1 MLNVSSLFRNALS
14 QDKRF
19 FLEKFN
25 ITLKDGTVL
34 NLTNENVWSGSLSFE
49 DAVSSDS
56 DLQLGA
62 AIINK
67 EAITLNNIYGDYSNY
82 DFLDA
87 VVVTQVGL
95 EIDDEGT
102 PEYIKKGTF
111 TVDSANFDNSLVSL
125 TLLDFMA
132 KFEKPFSGVNVT
144 FPITADAL
152 VRALCT
158 HCNVIL
164 GTLDFPHKTFSF
176 ATGPQKESCSCRE
189 VLSWVAQ
196 AVGCFARCSV
206 EGKLELKWFDRAA
219 LEQELSGLDG
229 GIFDN
234 ESPTQYVTGDSANGG
249 TFNPWSLGTVYDGGT
264 FVGMRTNVHYIP
276 STFSHTISVDEV
288 IITGVR
294 ILVKTENSSSAIA
307 TYMTGT
313 DGYVVEISNNELITA
328 SNANTIL
335 AWLGPQLIGLTY
347 RKANVSAPSDPS
359 IEAGDVALVWDRKG
373 NRFPILVTKVTFSPG
388 SQQTIVSAAQ
398 NPVRNNSARYSVET
412 KNYVATHRAINE
424 EKTARELVEESL
436 RQSIENANGLY
447 QTDVTSSSGTIH
459 YLHSKPLL
467 ADSDIRIMISDV
479 GVLMTANGTATT
491 PTWYGLTVDGTMIA
505 NIMNTIGINFDWG
518 TGGTLTLGGQNN
530 VNGLLRV
537 LDASGNQVGQ
547 WGKDGINISK
557 GSISVGNTSIDSN
570 GLVTT
575 KGTIGGNAI
584 SSTGL
589 KITQGSVEVGNNKMD
604 SSGLAVTN
612 GSFGGNTVN
621 SNGIAITK
629 GSMNIGDN
637 VFDSNGASIRKGD
650 IVFTTSNNGTARKT
664 KLDYHGLQFEWQ
676 NEYISNGVSR
686 VYQEAFISSTGARS
700 DELTFHNYDGPIS
713 LLFAHNASAAELE
726 LIPYGLTNIFGR
738 DYRFIFGGNVYMGSG
753 LTVSGTKSR
762 IADTEDY
769 GERLLY
775 CYETPTPMFGDIG
788 EGVIGEDGKCHIQI
802 DPTFAE
808 TISNTQY
815 QVFLQKYGDGYCYVS
830 ERKSTYFIV
839 EGTPDLPFGWEIKAK
854 QRDYEQRRLD
864 TPKNFSS
871 SGIRED
877 IGDKGTSYVT
887 EVTVDYGEKAID
899 HIEEINKE
907 RTGEQ

>member
-87 VVVTQVGL
+87 VVVTQAGL

-102 PEYIKKGTF
+102 VEYIKKGTF

-132 KFEKPFSGVNVT
+132 KFEKPFSEVNVT

-176 ATGPQKESCSCRE
+176 ETGPQKESCSCRE

-249 TFNPWSLGTVYDGGT
+249 TFSPWSLGTVYDGGT

-307 TYMTGT
+307 TYMTGA

-412 KNYVATHRAINE
+412 KNYVATHRAINA

-436 RQSIENANGLY
+436 RRSIENANGLY

-479 GVLMTANGTATT
+479 GVLMTANGTAET
-491 PTWYGLTVDGTMIA
+491 PTWYGLTVDGTLIS
-505 NIMNTIGINFDWG
+505 NILNTNGINADWINAG
-518 TGGTLTLGGQNN
+518 SLSLGGTAQQGFS
-530 VNGLLRV
+530 R
-537 LDASGNQVGQ
+537 
-547 WGKDGINISK
+547 DGAINIYNSSGTLIGK
-557 GSISVGNTSIDSN
+557 WDKSGIQISAGSIDLGN
-570 GLVTT
+570 GQFQV
-575 KGTIGGNAI
+575 
-584 SSTGL
+584 SSAG
-589 KITQGSVEVGNNKMD
+589 
-604 SSGLAVTN
+604 AVAAKSLTAN
-612 GSFGGNTVN
+612 DYVYVDGTVN
-621 SNGIAITK
+621 SLIRIPFRYEGNDGIIELSKDGFWTYRDGQKDVAWIAARLRQSGIIPNQANYVPGMRAVSYLRGTAIADYSPYEFSAQEIYNDGSHYVYKFCRIGTYLYNNAKEFCGIDISRYYDNNTTAQLFFDANKTSDQGQIVGDLAIT
-629 GSMNIGDN
+629 G
-637 VFDSNGASIRKGD
+637 
-650 IVFTTSNNGTARKT
+650 
-664 KLDYHGLQFEWQ
+664 KL
-676 NEYISNGVSR
+676 SV
-686 VYQEAFISSTGARS
+686 T
-700 DELTFHNYDGPIS
+700 
-713 LLFAHNASAAELE
+713 
-726 LIPYGLTNIFGR
+726 
-738 DYRFIFGGNVYMGSG
+738 
-753 LTVSGTKSR
+753 GTKTRLVS
-762 IADTEDY
+762 TEDY
-769 GERLLY
+769 GQRFLY

-788 EGVIGEDGKCHIQI
+788 DGVVGDDGLCYMPI
-802 DPTFAE
+802 DPTFSE
-808 TISNTQY
+808 TASTNLEY
-815 QVFLQKYGDGYCYVS
+815 QVFLQKYGDGDIFVA
-830 ERKSTYFIV
+830 ERHSTYFV
-839 EGTPDLPFGWEIKAK
+839 VHGTPGLAFGWEIKAR
-854 QRDYEQRRLD
+854 QRDYETLRLD
-864 TPKNFSS
+864 KRVDDVD
-871 SGIRED
+871 IR
-877 IGDKGTSYVT
+877 TT
-887 EVTVDYGEKAID
+887 DYGEKAIG
-899 HIEEINKE
+899 HIEEINRE
-907 RTGEQ
+907 RMATE

>member
-87 VVVTQVGL
+87 VVVTQAGL

-102 PEYIKKGTF
+102 VEYIKKGTF

-132 KFEKPFSGVNVT
+132 KFEKPFSEVNVT

-196 AVGCFARCSV
+196 AVGCFARCNV

-249 TFNPWSLGTVYDGGT
+249 TFSPWSLGTVYDGGT

-276 STFSHTISVDEV
+276 STFNHTISVDEV

-412 KNYVATHRAINE
+412 KNYVATHRAINA

-436 RQSIENANGLY
+436 RRSIENANGLY

-479 GVLMTANGTATT
+479 GVLMTADGTAQT
-491 PTWYGLTVDGTMIA
+491 PTWYGLTVDGTLIS

-518 TGGTLTLGGQNN
+518 TGGTLTLGGYNN
-530 VNGLLRV
+530 VNGLLRM
-537 LDASGNQVGQ
+537 LDASGSQVGQ
-547 WGKDGINISK
+547 WSNDGINIGK
-557 GSISVGNTSIDSN
+557 GSININNGNFAVNSYGAVTGRSLEVSNHIVIEGAANDDTTKISIPCGRSLGGELKGMLTLDKYGFKLLNSTDNNSGYARIDTAVTGRPCQMNLGINYNYTGYHFTNEIDGNRIEMERIDGDNNYPTCRTYIIPGEFRTFGIDESGVSYGFIIDGPYVAAATSSIYGISSFYVGSSDRTCSVAVVGNFN
-570 GLVTT
+570 VT
-575 KGTIGGNAI
+575 
-584 SSTGL
+584 
-589 KITQGSVEVGNNKMD
+589 
-604 SSGLAVTN
+604 
-612 GSFGGNTVN
+612 
-621 SNGIAITK
+621 
-629 GSMNIGDN
+629 
-637 VFDSNGASIRKGD
+637 
-650 IVFTTSNNGTARKT
+650 
-664 KLDYHGLQFEWQ
+664 
-676 NEYISNGVSR
+676 
-686 VYQEAFISSTGARS
+686 
-700 DELTFHNYDGPIS
+700 
-713 LLFAHNASAAELE
+713 
-726 LIPYGLTNIFGR
+726 
-738 DYRFIFGGNVYMGSG
+738 
-753 LTVSGTKSR
+753 GTKSR
-762 IADTEDY
+762 VAETEDY

-775 CYETPTPMFGDIG
+775 CYETPSPMFGDIG
-788 EGVIGEDGKCHIQI
+788 EGVIGEDGRCFIPI

-808 TISNTQY
+808 TISDAQY
-815 QVFLQKYGDGYCYVS
+815 QVFLQKYGSGECYVS
-830 ERKSTYFIV
+830 ERKPSYFIV
-839 EGTPDLPFGWEIKAK
+839 EGTPDLSFGWELKAK
-854 QRDYEQRRLD
+854 QKDYEQRRLD
-864 TPKNFSS
+864 TPITEYY
-871 SGIRED
+871 SGIHMD
-877 IGDKGTSYVT
+877 IGDKGASHATGKM
-887 EVTVDYGEKAID
+887 VDYGEKAID

-907 RTGEQ
+907 RTGEGQ

>member
-67 EAITLNNIYGDYSNY
+67 EAVTLNNIYGDYSNY

-111 TVDSANFDNSLVSL
+111 TVDSASFDNSLVSL

-132 KFEKPFSGVNVT
+132 RFEKPFSEVNVT

-176 ATGPQKESCSCRE
+176 ETGPQKESCSCRE

-206 EGKLELKWFDRAA
+206 EGKLELKWFDRDA

-249 TFNPWSLGTVYDGGT
+249 TFSPWSLGTVYDGGT

-276 STFSHTISVDEV
+276 STFNHTISVDEV

-436 RQSIENANGLY
+436 RRSIENANGLY

-479 GVLMTANGTATT
+479 GVLMTANGTAQT

-518 TGGTLTLGGQNN
+518 TGGTLTLGGYNN

-537 LDASGNQVGQ
+537 LDASGNQCGQ
-547 WGKDGINISK
+547 WSNDGINIGK
-557 GSISVGNTSIDSN
+557 GSINIGNGNFVVNNTGSVTGHSLEVTDHIILTGSASDD
-570 GLVTT
+570 TT
-575 KGTIGGNAI
+575 KIVVPWKYSALNATGTIELSKSGFSVI
-584 SSTGL
+584 STR
-589 KITQGSVEVGNNKMD
+589 TV
-604 SSGLAVTN
+604 
-612 GSFGGNTVN
+612 GGNTY
-621 SNGIAITK
+621 SYKTQI
-629 GSMNIGDN
+629 SGDGYN
-637 VFDSNGASIRKGD
+637 PNKLMLRQVGGGD
-650 IVFTTSNNGTARKT
+650 T
-664 KLDYHGLQFEWQ
+664 DY
-676 NEYISNGVSR
+676 
-686 VYQEAFISSTGARS
+686 ADISSQAMILRLNPNKYSNSDSLYEDECYARLLPGGFETWGHNQSGVLREVRFLKSRYYNDNKVVFKNISDFQILKATPGYDCNFYLTG
-700 DELTFHNYDGPIS
+700 N
-713 LLFAHNASAAELE
+713 
-726 LIPYGLTNIFGR
+726 
-738 DYRFIFGGNVYMGSG
+738 
-753 LTVSGTKSR
+753 LTVTGTKSR

-775 CYETPTPMFGDIG
+775 AYEMPAPMFGDVG
-788 EGVIGEDGKCHIQI
+788 EGVIGEDGRCFIPI

-815 QVFLQKYGDGYCYVS
+815 QVFLQKYGSGECYVS
-830 ERKSTYFIV
+830 ERKPSYFIV
-839 EGTPDLPFGWEIKAK
+839 KGTSDLSFGWEIKAK
-854 QRDYEQRRLD
+854 QKGYEQRRLD
-864 TPKNFSS
+864 TSVPENIM
-871 SGIRED
+871 GIRED
-877 IGDKGTSYVT
+877 LPNDGAYHVKNITI
-887 EVTVDYGEKAID
+887 DYGEEAID

-907 RTGEQ
+907 RTGEGQ

>member
-67 EAITLNNIYGDYSNY
+67 EAITLNNIYDDYSNY

-102 PEYIKKGTF
+102 DEYIKKGTF
-111 TVDSANFDNSLVSL
+111 IVDSANFDNSLVSL

-132 KFEKPFSGVNVT
+132 KFEKPFSEVNVT

-176 ATGPQKESCSCRE
+176 ETGPQKESCSCRE

-249 TFNPWSLGTVYDGGT
+249 TFSPWSLGTVYDGGT

-307 TYMTGT
+307 TYMTGA

-412 KNYVATHRAINE
+412 KNYVATHRAINA

-436 RQSIENANGLY
+436 RRSIENANGLY

-479 GVLMTANGTATT
+479 GVLMTANGTAET
-491 PTWYGLTVDGTMIA
+491 PTWYGLTVDGTLIS
-505 NIMNTIGINFDWG
+505 NILNTNGINADWINAG
-518 TGGTLTLGGQNN
+518 SLSLGGTAQQGFS
-530 VNGLLRV
+530 R
-537 LDASGNQVGQ
+537 
-547 WGKDGINISK
+547 DGAINIYNSSGTLIGK
-557 GSISVGNTSIDSN
+557 WDKSGIQISAGSIDLGN
-570 GLVTT
+570 GQFQV
-575 KGTIGGNAI
+575 
-584 SSTGL
+584 SSAG
-589 KITQGSVEVGNNKMD
+589 
-604 SSGLAVTN
+604 AVAAKSLTAN
-612 GSFGGNTVN
+612 DYVYVDGTVN
-621 SNGIAITK
+621 SLIRIPFRYEGNDGIIELSKDGFWTYRDGQKDVAWIAARLRQSGIIPNQANYVPGMRAVSYLRGTAIADYSPYEFSAQEIYNDGSHYVYKFCRIGTYLYNNAKEFCGIDISRYYDNNTTAQLFFDANKTSDQGQIVGDLAIT
-629 GSMNIGDN
+629 G
-637 VFDSNGASIRKGD
+637 
-650 IVFTTSNNGTARKT
+650 
-664 KLDYHGLQFEWQ
+664 KL
-676 NEYISNGVSR
+676 SV
-686 VYQEAFISSTGARS
+686 T
-700 DELTFHNYDGPIS
+700 
-713 LLFAHNASAAELE
+713 
-726 LIPYGLTNIFGR
+726 
-738 DYRFIFGGNVYMGSG
+738 
-753 LTVSGTKSR
+753 GTKTRLVS
-762 IADTEDY
+762 TEDY
-769 GERLLY
+769 GQRFLY

-788 EGVIGEDGKCHIQI
+788 DGVVGDDGLCYMPI
-802 DPTFAE
+802 DPTFSE
-808 TISNTQY
+808 TASTNLEY
-815 QVFLQKYGDGYCYVS
+815 QVFLQKYGDGDIFVA
-830 ERKSTYFIV
+830 ERHSTYFV
-839 EGTPDLPFGWEIKAK
+839 VHGTPGLAFGWEIKAR
-854 QRDYEQRRLD
+854 QRDYETLRLD
-864 TPKNFSS
+864 KRVDDVD
-871 SGIRED
+871 IR
-877 IGDKGTSYVT
+877 TT
-887 EVTVDYGEKAID
+887 DYGEKAIG
-899 HIEEINKE
+899 HIEEINRE
-907 RTGEQ
+907 RMATE

>member
-102 PEYIKKGTF
+102 VEYIKKGTF

-132 KFEKPFSGVNVT
+132 KFEKPFSEVNVT

-196 AVGCFARCSV
+196 AVGCFARCNV

-249 TFNPWSLGTVYDGGT
+249 TFSPWSLGTVYDGGT

-276 STFSHTISVDEV
+276 STFNHTISVDEV

-313 DGYVVEISNNELITA
+313 DGYVIEISNNELITA

-359 IEAGDVALVWDRKG
+359 IESGDVALVWDRKG

-412 KNYVATHRAINE
+412 KNYVATHRAINA

-436 RQSIENANGLY
+436 RRSIENANGLY

-479 GVLMTANGTATT
+479 GVLMTADGTAQT
-491 PTWYGLTVDGTMIA
+491 PTWYGLTVDGTLIS

-518 TGGTLTLGGQNN
+518 TGGTLTLGGYNN

-537 LDASGNQVGQ
+537 LDASGNQCGQ
-547 WGKDGINISK
+547 WSNDGINISK
-557 GSISVGNTSIDSN
+557 GSMNINNGRFNVSNYGDVTGKSLEISDHIILQGKLTDDTSKLVLPFGYRTFSTDPLPGSTTIDKN
-570 GLVTT
+570 GILVRNDYNKANNYYDMFEVSTSRSKQFGVRLWNVTT
-575 KGTIGGNAI
+575 ATDSEALTIYPAMLQMEKGYNF
-584 SSTGL
+584 
-589 KITQGSVEVGNNKMD
+589 QNPPYYDVEMFPWSFNM
-604 SSGLAVTN
+604 SGLEDDALYSVSFSVSDGRHSVRGESFNVIGYTQLNGNLYVT
-612 GSFGGNTVN
+612 
-621 SNGIAITK
+621 
-629 GSMNIGDN
+629 
-637 VFDSNGASIRKGD
+637 
-650 IVFTTSNNGTARKT
+650 
-664 KLDYHGLQFEWQ
+664 
-676 NEYISNGVSR
+676 
-686 VYQEAFISSTGARS
+686 
-700 DELTFHNYDGPIS
+700 
-713 LLFAHNASAAELE
+713 
-726 LIPYGLTNIFGR
+726 
-738 DYRFIFGGNVYMGSG
+738 
-753 LTVSGTKSR
+753 GTKSR
-762 IADTEDY
+762 EVETEDY
-769 GERLLY
+769 GNRLLY
-775 CYETPTPMFGDIG
+775 CYETPTPMFGDVG
-788 EGVIGEDGKCHIQI
+788 EGVIGEDGRCFIPI
-802 DPTFAE
+802 DPTFVE

-815 QVFLQKYGDGYCYVS
+815 QVFLQVYGDGRCHVS
-830 ERKSTYFIV
+830 ERKPSYFIV
-839 EGTPDLPFGWEIKAK
+839 EGTPDLSFGWELKAK

-864 TPKNFSS
+864 TPMKDRF
-871 SGIRED
+871 SGIHIG
-877 IGDKGTSYVT
+877 IGDNGTSHAT
-887 EVTVDYGEKAID
+887 SSMVDYGEKAIG
-899 HIEEINKE
+899 HIEEINRE
-907 RTGEQ
+907 RMTTE